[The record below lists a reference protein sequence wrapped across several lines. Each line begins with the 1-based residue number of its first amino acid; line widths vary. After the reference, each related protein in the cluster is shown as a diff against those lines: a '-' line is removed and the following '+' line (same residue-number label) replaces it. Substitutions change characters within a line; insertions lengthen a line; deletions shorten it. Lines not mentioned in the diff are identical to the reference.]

1 MKLDGNFSAKVWDG
15 YHRDLHRQ
23 LEAHIRWWEA
33 RRPRGILH
41 EPSPA
46 VVRRQLRLA
55 RRRRLWW
62 AVRDW
67 WYRVRAPLRWAG
79 GCREEE

>member
-1 MKLDGNFSAKVWDG
+1 VKLDENFSAKVWAG
-15 YHRDLHRQ
+15 VHRDLQRQ
-23 LEAHIRWWEA
+23 LEARILWWEA
-33 RRPRGILH
+33 QRPRGILH

-55 RRRRLWW
+55 RRRRLRW
-62 AVRDW
+62 AISDW

>member
-1 MKLDGNFSAKVWDG
+1 MKLDGNMSAKVWSG
-15 YHRDLHRQ
+15 WIAEYSRRLAAQ
-23 LEAHIRWWEA
+23 AQWWEDH
-33 RRPRGILH
+33 RPRGILH

-46 VVRRQLRLA
+46 VVRRERRLA
-55 RRRRLWW
+55 RRRRLRW